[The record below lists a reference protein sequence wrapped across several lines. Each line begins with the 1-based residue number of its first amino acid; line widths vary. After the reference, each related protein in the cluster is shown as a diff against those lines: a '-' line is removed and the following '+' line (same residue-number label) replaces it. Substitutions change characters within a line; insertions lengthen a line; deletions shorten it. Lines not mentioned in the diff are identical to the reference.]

1 MKDKGMTLAVA
12 LNLNALLVS
21 EIAQVKPRNVLQ
33 NVITR
38 VSNALYL

>member
-12 LNLNALLVS
+12 LNLHALLVS